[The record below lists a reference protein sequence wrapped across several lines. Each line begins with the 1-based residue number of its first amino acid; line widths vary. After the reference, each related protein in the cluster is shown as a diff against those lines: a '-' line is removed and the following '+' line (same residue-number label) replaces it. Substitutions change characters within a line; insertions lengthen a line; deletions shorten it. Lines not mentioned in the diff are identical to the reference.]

1 MVRFPPCQ
9 SFEPVPASPAQRS
22 GRGFGP
28 RDSSGTLQLSTRC
41 SSADLLLSRSLAVR
55 AGSAANC
62 FLAISCD
69 DAAPFAATAQLHP
82 SNIATT
88 RLMLECI
95 VETASLHYAAARA
108 SIYAPFQV
116 KPPTGGPITVIPES
130 RLAYSQPSA
139 SPQIDA
145 AYNSD
150 FGGGPTRDLQALAV
164 MASLRDEGRAAF
176 WVDCRH
182 CAWGRSCQ
190 G

>member
-22 GRGFGP
+22 GRPFGP

-69 DAAPFAATAQLHP
+69 DAVPFAATAQLHP
-82 SNIATT
+82 NNIAAT
-88 RLMLECI
+88 RLMFEYI
-95 VETASLHYAAARA
+95 VENGASLHYAAARA

-130 RLAYSQPSA
+130 RLAYSLRLLRRLTLALPTI
-139 SPQIDA
+139 QIC
-145 AYNSD
+145 
-150 FGGGPTRDLQALAV
+150 
-164 MASLRDEGRAAF
+164 EGAPRP
-176 WVDCRH
+176 
-182 CAWGRSCQ
+182 
-190 G
+190 

>member
-62 FLAISCD
+62 FRATTSD
-69 DAAPFAATAQLHP
+69 DALSIAATEQLHP

-95 VETASLHYAAARA
+95 VETARA
-108 SIYAPFQV
+108 SIMQRLELPSMLHS
-116 KPPTGGPITVIPES
+116 KSSPRLGGQSLSFRS
-130 RLAYSQPSA
+130 RGLR
-139 SPQIDA
+139 
-145 AYNSD
+145 
-150 FGGGPTRDLQALAV
+150 TL
-164 MASLRDEGRAAF
+164 SLRRRLRLPRRTIQISEAALPAI
-176 WVDCRH
+176 CKR
-182 CAWGRSCQ
+182 
-190 G
+190 